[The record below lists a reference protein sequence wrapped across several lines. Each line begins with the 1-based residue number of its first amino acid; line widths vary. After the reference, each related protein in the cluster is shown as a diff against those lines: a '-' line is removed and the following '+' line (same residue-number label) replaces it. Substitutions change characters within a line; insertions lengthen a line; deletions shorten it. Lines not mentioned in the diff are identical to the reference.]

1 MSRFVPLSQGTT
13 HRDKMPT
20 FANTGFS
27 VACPGFVPACPG
39 LVPSLSGTCK
49 PLRNGQLPLFPQ
61 AVPAFSKTM
70 RHIVPQAVSQVNF
83 SKRVKVQ
90 MRVHVSVPHGDC
102 CTYRSGVQCRY
113 AGSAGNACFSKVPR
127 LHALR
132 GTLPAPTTPSSK
144 TRPPLLG
151 QEGSSCFRP
160 CGLP

>member
-1 MSRFVPLSQGTT
+1 MGQRAGGEMVSIANTGLTLACPRFVP
-13 HRDKMPT
+13 D
-20 FANTGFS
+20 
-27 VACPGFVPACPG
+27 CPGR
-39 LVPSLSGTCK
+39 VPSLPGTWK
-49 PLRNGQLPLFPQ
+49 PLRNGQLSPFPQ

-83 SKRVKVQ
+83 SKHVNVQ
-90 MRVHVSVPHGDC
+90 MRVHVSLPHGDC

-113 AGSAGNACFSKVPR
+113 AGSAGNACFSIVPR

-132 GTLPAPTTPSSK
+132 GTLPTPTTPSSK